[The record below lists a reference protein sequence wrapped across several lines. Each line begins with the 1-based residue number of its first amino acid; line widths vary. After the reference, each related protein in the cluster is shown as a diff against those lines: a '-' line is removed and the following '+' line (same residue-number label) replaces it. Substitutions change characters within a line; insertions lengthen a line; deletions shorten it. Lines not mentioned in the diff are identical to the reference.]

1 MEKLGIIGGSG
12 LDDPNILAN
21 PYDESVS
28 TPYGAP
34 SSPLKHGTIAGHEV
48 VLATMITFSP
58 CYQSHGLMSIKSVLV
73 TQMICE
79 LSIFQKGHLGVS
91 FV

>member
-34 SSPLKHGTIAGHEV
+34 SSPLKHGTIASHEV
-48 VLATMITFSP
+48 VLLSDMAV
-58 CYQSHGLMSIKSVLV
+58 SILFHQVRWRIVQISML
-73 TQMICE
+73 
-79 LSIFQKGHLGVS
+79 
-91 FV
+91 

>member
-34 SSPLKHGTIAGHEV
+34 SSPLKHGTIAGHELYCFPGMAV
-48 VLATMITFSP
+48 
-58 CYQSHGLMSIKSVLV
+58 SILFHQVRCRIVQIS
-73 TQMICE
+73 MP
-79 LSIFQKGHLGVS
+79 
-91 FV
+91 